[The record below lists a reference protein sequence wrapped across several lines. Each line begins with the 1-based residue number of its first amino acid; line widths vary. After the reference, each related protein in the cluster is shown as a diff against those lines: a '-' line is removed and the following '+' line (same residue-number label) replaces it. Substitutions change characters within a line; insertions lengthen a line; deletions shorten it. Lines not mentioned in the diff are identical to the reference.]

1 MIKETKVLGKA
12 QAWSCSETAVP
23 TSHQRLKWS
32 RNQPK
37 GFESRRPPPTSWMR
51 ALCRSTLRA
60 FMILTIAACKYILR
74 SSSTA
79 LLVCSISCWSD
90 RCATSFELA
99 TRLANNTVTAKLEKD
114 GFVWPV
120 VCLSALMLWSWT
132 LSFYWWNSYLVK
144 TWTRFQSPPA
154 GGGGEKEYISPLV
167 WRINRGCSGLNR
179 ASWFNQT
186 SQYPNIHCKLQN
198 RMLSAGGSTSN
209 SRPFPSRGWASWR
222 PAGTWWSSVAPSR
235 SSGCRPAAPCRSPSG
250 CC

>member
-1 MIKETKVLGKA
+1 MIKESKVLGKSTSLILL
-12 QAWSCSETAVP
+12 WNCSSHKSFLFFFP
-23 TSHQRLKWS
+23 STSQMIEKS
-32 RNQPK
+32 TK

-90 RCATSFELA
+90 GCATRFKSA
-99 TRLANNTVTAKLEKD
+99 TRLANNNATAKLDKD

-154 GGGGEKEYISPLV
+154 GRGGEKEYISPLV
-167 WRINRGCSGLNR
+167 WSINAKDLTGQADSTKLP
-179 ASWFNQT
+179 
-186 SQYPNIHCKLQN
+186 SQYPLQITKPHAVGYGIYFKSQTFSESW
-198 RMLSAGGSTSN
+198 LSIFTS
-209 SRPFPSRGWASWR
+209 SRDLMVFCSSFSFIWVPSC
-222 PAGTWWSSVAPSR
+222 SSL
-235 SSGCRPAAPCRSPSG
+235 
-250 CC
+250 